1 MKNKRKAIL
10 LVGALLCLNLN
21 IFSQNIPLKMNKV
34 SVKKA
39 MTELKEKSGYSF
51 VYIAGDLDTK
61 KIVDIDAEQL
71 QEVIEQ
77 ILEGQNVSYEIKDKN
92 IIIRKKEVEQSM
104 LNEKKLQDISGL
116 VMDVMGEPIVGVNVM
131 EKGTTNGTITDMNGK
146 FLLKAPANATL
157 IISFIGYKTLAVN
170 LEGEKNVNIT
180 LKEDL
185 EQLDEVV
192 VVGYG
197 TQKKSSLTA
206 SVATVPAKE
215 LSKQMGHSV
224 AAALQGRAPGV
235 EILQK
240 GGEAGADIKILV
252 RGAGT
257 FGATEPLYV
266 IDGAFSNNGLNSLNP
281 SDIESIEILKDGS
294 AAAIYGSRAANGVV
308 LITTKHGQKGK
319 AKVEISA
326 NYSLQTPSK
335 YLDFLDANEHREYTK
350 QIVAN
355 STNQTQAPENI
366 HPTNPDIN
374 TDWQD
379 AYLRNAPMYNLN
391 ASISG
396 GGEYSTFNTSLG
408 YFDQQG
414 IMEFSGFKKYNAR
427 VNGTFKKGRLTVSET
442 LSAAFTNKE
451 PQVRMVMGIP
461 TVPMTDVEGRYVSA
475 GKDYYVNEGK
485 VTNPFASYSNTV
497 RRNKT
502 VNVTGSLNIGLNL
515 YKGLDYKLLLG
526 GDYISTNNISR
537 SIAFDSNWDEN
548 GNADPDYSRTINSLS
563 ESRGQRFSYTI
574 DNILTYKNMFAGHT
588 IDAMVGTSWMREY
601 YRTMGIGSGSTD
613 LGGPNITI
621 FNGKGDITSEEY
633 NSALLSFFARLN
645 YDYKERYLVSASIR
659 SDKSSKFAKGNRV
672 GYFPSVSVGWNI
684 HEENFLI

>member
-131 EKGTTNGTITDMNGK
+131 EKGTTNGTITDMDGK

-281 SDIESIEILKDGS
+281 SDIESIL
-294 AAAIYGSRAANGVV
+294 
-308 LITTKHGQKGK
+308 
-319 AKVEISA
+319 
-326 NYSLQTPSK
+326 
-335 YLDFLDANEHREYTK
+335 
-350 QIVAN
+350 
-355 STNQTQAPENI
+355 
-366 HPTNPDIN
+366 
-374 TDWQD
+374 
-379 AYLRNAPMYNLN
+379 
-391 ASISG
+391 
-396 GGEYSTFNTSLG
+396 
-408 YFDQQG
+408 
-414 IMEFSGFKKYNAR
+414 
-427 VNGTFKKGRLTVSET
+427 
-442 LSAAFTNKE
+442 
-451 PQVRMVMGIP
+451 
-461 TVPMTDVEGRYVSA
+461 
-475 GKDYYVNEGK
+475 
-485 VTNPFASYSNTV
+485 
-497 RRNKT
+497 
-502 VNVTGSLNIGLNL
+502 
-515 YKGLDYKLLLG
+515 
-526 GDYISTNNISR
+526 
-537 SIAFDSNWDEN
+537 
-548 GNADPDYSRTINSLS
+548 
-563 ESRGQRFSYTI
+563 
-574 DNILTYKNMFAGHT
+574 
-588 IDAMVGTSWMREY
+588 
-601 YRTMGIGSGSTD
+601 
-613 LGGPNITI
+613 
-621 FNGKGDITSEEY
+621 
-633 NSALLSFFARLN
+633 NSATLL
-645 YDYKERYLVSASIR
+645 
-659 SDKSSKFAKGNRV
+659 
-672 GYFPSVSVGWNI
+672 
-684 HEENFLI
+684 

>member
-131 EKGTTNGTITDMNGK
+131 EKGTTNGTITDMDGK

-366 HPTNPDIN
+366 
-374 TDWQD
+374 
-379 AYLRNAPMYNLN
+379 
-391 ASISG
+391 
-396 GGEYSTFNTSLG
+396 
-408 YFDQQG
+408 
-414 IMEFSGFKKYNAR
+414 
-427 VNGTFKKGRLTVSET
+427 
-442 LSAAFTNKE
+442 
-451 PQVRMVMGIP
+451 
-461 TVPMTDVEGRYVSA
+461 
-475 GKDYYVNEGK
+475 
-485 VTNPFASYSNTV
+485 
-497 RRNKT
+497 
-502 VNVTGSLNIGLNL
+502 
-515 YKGLDYKLLLG
+515 
-526 GDYISTNNISR
+526 
-537 SIAFDSNWDEN
+537 
-548 GNADPDYSRTINSLS
+548 
-563 ESRGQRFSYTI
+563 
-574 DNILTYKNMFAGHT
+574 
-588 IDAMVGTSWMREY
+588 
-601 YRTMGIGSGSTD
+601 
-613 LGGPNITI
+613 
-621 FNGKGDITSEEY
+621 
-633 NSALLSFFARLN
+633 
-645 YDYKERYLVSASIR
+645 
-659 SDKSSKFAKGNRV
+659 
-672 GYFPSVSVGWNI
+672 
-684 HEENFLI
+684 

>member
-131 EKGTTNGTITDMNGK
+131 EKGTTNGTITDMDGK

-215 LSKQMGHSV
+215 LSKQ
-224 AAALQGRAPGV
+224 
-235 EILQK
+235 
-240 GGEAGADIKILV
+240 
-252 RGAGT
+252 
-257 FGATEPLYV
+257 
-266 IDGAFSNNGLNSLNP
+266 DGAFCCSCFAG
-281 SDIESIEILKDGS
+281 E
-294 AAAIYGSRAANGVV
+294 GSRSRNIA
-308 LITTKHGQKGK
+308 KG
-319 AKVEISA
+319 
-326 NYSLQTPSK
+326 
-335 YLDFLDANEHREYTK
+335 
-350 QIVAN
+350 
-355 STNQTQAPENI
+355 
-366 HPTNPDIN
+366 
-374 TDWQD
+374 
-379 AYLRNAPMYNLN
+379 
-391 ASISG
+391 
-396 GGEYSTFNTSLG
+396 
-408 YFDQQG
+408 
-414 IMEFSGFKKYNAR
+414 
-427 VNGTFKKGRLTVSET
+427 GRSW
-442 LSAAFTNKE
+442 
-451 PQVRMVMGIP
+451 
-461 TVPMTDVEGRYVSA
+461 GRYQ
-475 GKDYYVNEGK
+475 D
-485 VTNPFASYSNTV
+485 TC
-497 RRNKT
+497 
-502 VNVTGSLNIGLNL
+502 
-515 YKGLDYKLLLG
+515 
-526 GDYISTNNISR
+526 
-537 SIAFDSNWDEN
+537 
-548 GNADPDYSRTINSLS
+548 
-563 ESRGQRFSYTI
+563 
-574 DNILTYKNMFAGHT
+574 
-588 IDAMVGTSWMREY
+588 
-601 YRTMGIGSGSTD
+601 SGS
-613 LGGPNITI
+613 
-621 FNGKGDITSEEY
+621 
-633 NSALLSFFARLN
+633 
-645 YDYKERYLVSASIR
+645 RYIWC
-659 SDKSSKFAKGNRV
+659 
-672 GYFPSVSVGWNI
+672 Y
-684 HEENFLI
+684 

>member
-1 MKNKRKAIL
+1 
-10 LVGALLCLNLN
+10 
-21 IFSQNIPLKMNKV
+21 
-34 SVKKA
+34 
-39 MTELKEKSGYSF
+39 
-51 VYIAGDLDTK
+51 
-61 KIVDIDAEQL
+61 
-71 QEVIEQ
+71 
-77 ILEGQNVSYEIKDKN
+77 
-92 IIIRKKEVEQSM
+92 M
-104 LNEKKLQDISGL
+104 LFRS
-116 VMDVMGEPIVGVNVM
+116 
-131 EKGTTNGTITDMNGK
+131 
-146 FLLKAPANATL
+146 
-157 IISFIGYKTLAVN
+157 
-170 LEGEKNVNIT
+170 
-180 LKEDL
+180 
-185 EQLDEVV
+185 DEVV

-396 GGEYSTFNTSLG
+396 GGE
-408 YFDQQG
+408 
-414 IMEFSGFKKYNAR
+414 I
-427 VNGTFKKGRLTVSET
+427 GRAHV
-442 LSAAFTNKE
+442 
-451 PQVRMVMGIP
+451 
-461 TVPMTDVEGRYVSA
+461 
-475 GKDYYVNEGK
+475 
-485 VTNPFASYSNTV
+485 
-497 RRNKT
+497 
-502 VNVTGSLNIGLNL
+502 
-515 YKGLDYKLLLG
+515 
-526 GDYISTNNISR
+526 
-537 SIAFDSNWDEN
+537 
-548 GNADPDYSRTINSLS
+548 
-563 ESRGQRFSYTI
+563 
-574 DNILTYKNMFAGHT
+574 
-588 IDAMVGTSWMREY
+588 
-601 YRTMGIGSGSTD
+601 
-613 LGGPNITI
+613 
-621 FNGKGDITSEEY
+621 
-633 NSALLSFFARLN
+633 
-645 YDYKERYLVSASIR
+645 
-659 SDKSSKFAKGNRV
+659 
-672 GYFPSVSVGWNI
+672 
-684 HEENFLI
+684 

>member
-92 IIIRKKEVEQSM
+92 IVIRKKEVEQSM

-131 EKGTTNGTITDMNGK
+131 EKGTTNGTITDMDGK

-252 RGAGT
+252 RG
-257 FGATEPLYV
+257 
-266 IDGAFSNNGLNSLNP
+266 
-281 SDIESIEILKDGS
+281 
-294 AAAIYGSRAANGVV
+294 SR
-308 LITTKHGQKGK
+308 
-319 AKVEISA
+319 
-326 NYSLQTPSK
+326 
-335 YLDFLDANEHREYTK
+335 
-350 QIVAN
+350 
-355 STNQTQAPENI
+355 
-366 HPTNPDIN
+366 
-374 TDWQD
+374 
-379 AYLRNAPMYNLN
+379 
-391 ASISG
+391 
-396 GGEYSTFNTSLG
+396 
-408 YFDQQG
+408 
-414 IMEFSGFKKYNAR
+414 
-427 VNGTFKKGRLTVSET
+427 
-442 LSAAFTNKE
+442 
-451 PQVRMVMGIP
+451 
-461 TVPMTDVEGRYVSA
+461 
-475 GKDYYVNEGK
+475 
-485 VTNPFASYSNTV
+485 
-497 RRNKT
+497 
-502 VNVTGSLNIGLNL
+502 
-515 YKGLDYKLLLG
+515 
-526 GDYISTNNISR
+526 YI
-537 SIAFDSNWDEN
+537 WC
-548 GNADPDYSRTINSLS
+548 Y
-563 ESRGQRFSYTI
+563 
-574 DNILTYKNMFAGHT
+574 
-588 IDAMVGTSWMREY
+588 
-601 YRTMGIGSGSTD
+601 
-613 LGGPNITI
+613 
-621 FNGKGDITSEEY
+621 
-633 NSALLSFFARLN
+633 
-645 YDYKERYLVSASIR
+645 
-659 SDKSSKFAKGNRV
+659 
-672 GYFPSVSVGWNI
+672 
-684 HEENFLI
+684 